1 MCGCRHCVHVSV
13 CCLFCSVT
21 ACQNTV
27 LFKICFSVQ
36 RMPECEADL
45 FALCFTFL
53 LSVANPIDFYAI
65 KYPWNVV
72 ILHFFLQSDKIT
84 SSVLFIRV
92 FRRLCPFVLCRA
104 GSRWLA
110 TLATVALRWWS
121 GERHR
126 DETRQSEH
134 AYGHILWTVVE
145 IRPESFAK
153 NFTFHSPAAL
163 NNFDTSSSGL

>member
-1 MCGCRHCVHVSV
+1 MRLI
-13 CCLFCSVT
+13 CLRCASHFCSQLLIPST
-21 ACQNTV
+21 
-27 LFKICFSVQ
+27 
-36 RMPECEADL
+36 
-45 FALCFTFL
+45 FTQSNILGML
-53 LSVANPIDFYAI
+53 LSCTF
-65 KYPWNVV
+65 
-72 ILHFFLQSDKIT
+72 FFLQSDKIT

-145 IRPESFAK
+145 IQPESFAK

>member
-1 MCGCRHCVHVSV
+1 MRLICL
-13 CCLFCSVT
+13 CCALHFCSQLLIPST
-21 ACQNTV
+21 
-27 LFKICFSVQ
+27 
-36 RMPECEADL
+36 
-45 FALCFTFL
+45 FTQSNILGML
-53 LSVANPIDFYAI
+53 LSCTF
-65 KYPWNVV
+65 
-72 ILHFFLQSDKIT
+72 FFLQSDKIT

-126 DETRQSEH
+126 DEARQSEH

-145 IRPESFAK
+145 IQPESFAK